1 MPRVKVGK
9 VGVYVYISERV
20 WEDFKMFVLMK
31 YKKLHGTLSSEVE
44 RALEEYL
51 KSRSHAK
58 NTRTNLY
65 RVWEDVKNYLS
76 RKYKYVIV
84 PGETTILKS
93 HLIEAIKLTRGV
105 DKRTVE
111 KWLRAF
117 TWFKIIKPLNEK
129 VYEVLG

>member
-1 MPRVKVGK
+1 MKAGK
-9 VGVYVYISERV
+9 VGVYVYVNRYI

-31 YKKLHGTLSSEVE
+31 HKKLHGTLSSEVE

-51 KSRSHAK
+51 KSRTRARD
-58 NTRTNLY
+58 TRTNLY

-76 RKYKYVIV
+76 QKYKYVIV
-84 PGETTILKS
+84 PGETTILRS
-93 HLIEAIKLTRGV
+93 HLIEAIKMTRGV
-105 DKRTVE
+105 DKRTVR

-117 TWFKIIKPLNEK
+117 TWFKLIKPLNPK